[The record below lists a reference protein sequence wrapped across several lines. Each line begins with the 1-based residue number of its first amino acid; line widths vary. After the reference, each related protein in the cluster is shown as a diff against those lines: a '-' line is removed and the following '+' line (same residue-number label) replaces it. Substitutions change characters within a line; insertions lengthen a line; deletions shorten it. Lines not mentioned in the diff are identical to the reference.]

1 MRNASGHQR
10 ENERQWKKK
19 SEQEHVRHCLDKTCD
34 QEVSAVSRCSRAK
47 QRQRNVQKSVLHVQS
62 CFFAN

>member
-1 MRNASGHQR
+1 MRIAGGYR
-10 ENERQWKKK
+10 GENERQCKK
-19 SEQEHVRHCLDKTCD
+19 STKNTYDISSIKRVTRKFL
-34 QEVSAVSRCSRAK
+34 EVSHCSRAK